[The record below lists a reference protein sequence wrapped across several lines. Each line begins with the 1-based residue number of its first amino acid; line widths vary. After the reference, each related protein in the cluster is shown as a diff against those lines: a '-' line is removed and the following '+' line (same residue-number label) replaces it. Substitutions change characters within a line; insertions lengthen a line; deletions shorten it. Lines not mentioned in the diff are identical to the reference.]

1 MFIFADRVLETSTT
15 TGTGDITLAGAV
27 AGFQT
32 FAAECAVGDDFP
44 YYIEAVDANGNP
56 TGDYENGVGTLLT
69 SSTFAR
75 TKVDTSSNAD
85 ALVNLSAG
93 TKYVAIGMNSR
104 MVMTCGYVCASS
116 TGNLMP

>member
-32 FAAECAVGDDFP
+32 FAGECAAGDQFP
-44 YYIEAVDANGNP
+44 YYIEAVDGDGNP

-69 SSTFAR
+69 GTTFAR
-75 TKVDTSSNAD
+75 SKVDTSSNSD
-85 ALVNLSAG
+85 ALVNFSAG
-93 TKYVAIGMNSR
+93 TKYVAIAYNRRLVRTTGM
-104 MVMTCGYVCASS
+104 VVALA
-116 TGNLMP
+116 TGQAMP